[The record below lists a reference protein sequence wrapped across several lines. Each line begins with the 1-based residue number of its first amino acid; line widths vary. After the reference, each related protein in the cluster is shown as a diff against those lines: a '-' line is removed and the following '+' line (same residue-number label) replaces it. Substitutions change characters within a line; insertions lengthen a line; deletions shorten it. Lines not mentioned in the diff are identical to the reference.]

1 MGKVDR
7 RTDDLLEL
15 LQTRKRMDV
24 REVASELRVSEAT
37 ARRLFGRAEQ
47 QGKVI
52 RVHGG
57 VQLLSRREMDYSYG
71 ALLMHRSR
79 QKILIG
85 SAAAELVQT
94 NDRIFLDSGTTVVR
108 FAEALAAR
116 IESGHVGD
124 VTVLTNGI
132 TLVDVLAP
140 SCRVILLGGEVRIER
155 RDVHGVVF
163 EKNIGLFRVNKA
175 FLGVDGIDLE
185 RGLLATDER
194 TSRMNEM
201 VMSRSDATFILA
213 DSEKFNRTAFVSYG
227 SLREI
232 DAIYT
237 DPEVAPD
244 VIERYTAAGVRV
256 VVVRDEGKHPN
267 P

>member
-1 MGKVDR
+1 MGKVDK

-24 REVASELRVSEAT
+24 REVASELAVSEAT

-57 VQLLSRREMDYSYG
+57 VQLLSRRDVDYSYG
-71 ALLMHRSR
+71 ALLTHRSR
-79 QKILIG
+79 QKILVG

-94 NDRIFLDSGTTVVR
+94 NDRIFLDSGTTVLR

-116 IESGHVGD
+116 METGQIGD

-140 SCRVILLGGEVRIER
+140 FCRVILLGGEVRTER

-163 EKNIGLFRVNKA
+163 EKTIGLFRVNKA

-201 VMSRSDATFILA
+201 VIARSDATFILA
-213 DSEKFNRTAFVSYG
+213 DSEKFDRTSFVSYG
-227 SLREI
+227 PLRAV

-237 DPEVAPD
+237 DPDIAPEVL
-244 VIERYTAAGVRV
+244 ERYAAAGVRV
-256 VVVRDEGKHPN
+256 VVARDEARRRSP
-267 P
+267 